1 MPKWIDRV
9 IYNMYILLKRTE
21 VDKMA
26 QLGTRWHTMRP
37 AKYAEKVFVEVKGDM
52 KKFMDVL
59 IKEMGKPFHIAERQ
73 YYACKANSYNRY
85 A

>member
-1 MPKWIDRV
+1 
-9 IYNMYILLKRTE
+9 
-21 VDKMA
+21 
-26 QLGTRWHTMRP
+26 MRP

-73 YYACKANSYNRY
+73 YYSCKANSYNRY

>member
-1 MPKWIDRV
+1 
-9 IYNMYILLKRTE
+9 
-21 VDKMA
+21 MA
-26 QLGTRWHTMRP
+26 QPGTRWNTMRP

-59 IKEMGKPFHIAERQ
+59 IKEMGKPFYIAERQ